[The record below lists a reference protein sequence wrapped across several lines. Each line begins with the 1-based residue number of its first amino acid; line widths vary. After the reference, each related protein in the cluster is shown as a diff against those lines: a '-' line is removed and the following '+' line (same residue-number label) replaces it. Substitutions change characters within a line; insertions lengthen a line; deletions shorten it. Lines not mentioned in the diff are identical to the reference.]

1 MILLL
6 LACKGK
12 DDSAGADDSST
23 PGGRRF
29 AGSIVDH
36 ATGDPIPDADICLA
50 IENTCQQTSTD
61 GSFTLFS
68 DREKD
73 EEFLLLVAEPGWV
86 TLTVPYTV
94 PKGDAPDGVFEMW
107 AEDLVPDSA
116 TSATLLVTTVDD
128 AGGRVAVPVAVE
140 GGHDMAT
147 TTGEALFTGLADNAN
162 ATITTDASCTGLYAW
177 DALGAL
183 PDGAFRANLEVGRF
197 FSTRL
202 QCE

>member
-1 MILLL
+1 MLWLL
-6 LACKGK
+6 LACTGK
-12 DDSAGADDSST
+12 DDSATSDDSAT
-23 PGGRRF
+23 PSGRRF

-50 IENTCQQTSTD
+50 IESACQQTSSD

-68 DREKD
+68 DREDDD
-73 EEFLLLVAEPGWV
+73 EFELLVAEPGWV

-107 AEDLVPDSA
+107 GKDLVPDSA
-116 TSATLLVTTVDD
+116 TTATLVVTVQDASGDPVSGRTVS
-128 AGGRVAVPVAVE
+128 VE
-140 GGHDMAT
+140 GADDVETDSSGA
-147 TTGEALFTGLADNAN
+147 ALFLGLADDAN
-162 ATITTDASCTGLYAW
+162 AAISAGSCTGVFAW
-177 DALGAL
+177 GAL
-183 PDGAFRANLEVGRF
+183 EAGAFRANLEIGKL

>member
-1 MILLL
+1 MLIFL
-6 LACKGK
+6 LACSGK
-12 DDSAGADDSST
+12 DDSSAADDSAT
-23 PGGRRF
+23 PTGRRF

-50 IENTCQQTSTD
+50 IENTCQQTSSD

-68 DREKD
+68 DRKD
-73 EEFLLLVAEPGWV
+73 DDEFELLVAEPGWV

-107 AEDLVPDSA
+107 GKDLVPDSA
-116 TSATLLVTTVDD
+116 TTATLVVNVQD
-128 AGGRVAVPVAVE
+128 ANGDPVSGRTISVE
-140 GGHDMAT
+140 GADDIETDSSGA
-147 TTGEALFTGLADNAN
+147 ALFLGLADDAN
-162 ATITTDASCTGLYAW
+162 ATISAEGSCTGVFAW
-177 DALGAL
+177 AAMTA
-183 PDGAFRANLEVGRF
+183 GAFRANLEIGKL

>member
-1 MILLL
+1 MLLLL
-6 LACKGK
+6 LACTGK
-12 DDSAGADDSST
+12 DDSSPADDSAT
-23 PGGRRF
+23 PTGRRF

-50 IENTCQQTSTD
+50 IEKTCQQTSSD

-68 DREKD
+68 DRD
-73 EEFLLLVAEPGWV
+73 EDDEFKLVVAEPGWV

-107 AEDLVPDSA
+107 GTDLVPDSA
-116 TSATLLVTTVDD
+116 TTATLVVTVQD
-128 AGGRVAVPVAVE
+128 AAGDPIAGRTISVE
-140 GGHDMAT
+140 GAT
-147 TTGEALFTGLADNAN
+147 DVDTDSSGTALFLGLADDAN
-162 ATITTDASCTGLYAW
+162 ATISTAGSCTGLFTW
-177 DALGAL
+177 DALEAGT
-183 PDGAFRANLEVGRF
+183 FRANLEIGKL

>member
-6 LACKGK
+6 LACNGK
-12 DDSAGADDSST
+12 DDSVGADDSST
-23 PGGRRF
+23 PVGRRF

-50 IENTCQQTSTD
+50 IENTCQQTSSD

-107 AEDLVPDSA
+107 GEDLVPDNA
-116 TSATLLVTTVDD
+116 KSATLLVTTVDD
-128 AGGRVAVPVAVE
+128 AGARAGVAISVE
-140 GGHDMAT
+140 GAT
-147 TTGEALFTGLADNAN
+147 DTKTDTSGEALFMGLADNAS
-162 ATITTDASCTGLYAW
+162 ATISADASCTGLYAW
-177 DALGAL
+177 EALA
-183 PDGAFRANLEVGRF
+183 DGAFRANLEIGRF

-202 QCE
+202 RCE

>member
-1 MILLL
+1 MLLLL
-6 LACKGK
+6 LACTGK
-12 DDSAGADDSST
+12 DDSVAADDSST
-23 PGGRRF
+23 SGGRRF
-29 AGSIVDH
+29 AGAIVDH
-36 ATGDPIPDADICLA
+36 ATGDPIPDADICLYPDD
-50 IENTCQQTSTD
+50 TCQQTSSD

-68 DREKD
+68 DRDED

-107 AEDLVPDSA
+107 GEDLVPDSA

-140 GGHDMAT
+140 GGHGVAT

-162 ATITTDASCTGLYAW
+162 ATITADASCTGLFAW
-177 DALGAL
+177 EALGVL
-183 PDGAFRANLEVGRF
+183 EGAFRANLEVGRF

-202 QCE
+202 RCE